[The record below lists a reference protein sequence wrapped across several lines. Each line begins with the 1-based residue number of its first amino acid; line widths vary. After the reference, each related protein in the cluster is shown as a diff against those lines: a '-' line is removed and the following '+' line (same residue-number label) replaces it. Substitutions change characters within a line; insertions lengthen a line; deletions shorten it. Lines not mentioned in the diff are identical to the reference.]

1 MRDWR
6 RNLAITFAPIILI
19 AMMLGAGLLWLAE
32 LGLARPAQPSYI
44 TLKQENP
51 WVSRVLPGK
60 VVTLLQSLDSA
71 PSVQRDAII
80 AAAQEPG
87 LRIHILDAP
96 TQNAAFR
103 ADADS
108 ELLKN
113 RVEALLASP
122 RKILVAERSLVPG
135 TRTASV
141 TDLRELR
148 VQVTLA
154 DGHWLTVERRF
165 RPIMRTELAQASP
178 STLSIATAIA
188 LGGVLCALLSII
200 AARLIS
206 RPLSELSHAAGH
218 VGGSGEAVP
227 VRVSGPREIAT
238 LMQAFNRMQ
247 DRIRRFNEDR
257 TRMFASMSHDLRT
270 PLTRLRLRI
279 EINEDIPDQKK
290 MLAEL
295 DGTNSLI
302 ESILSF
308 AEEDAKRESHSL
320 LDVSALVEGICQD
333 ASDLGEPVTFSG
345 PRGVNII
352 GRPIALRRAVFNL
365 VDNAIKYGKTAL
377 VTLRLQADQIVI
389 TVEDEGP
396 GIPWAQRDKVFE
408 PFYRMDEARD
418 PNTGGV
424 GLGLSV
430 TRSIVLEHGGEIAL
444 CNRRGGGLCVRVK
457 LAVAADQLAASPSES
472 DPERHVGESRLKTA
486 SA

>member
-1 MRDWR
+1 VRDWR
-6 RNLAITFAPIILI
+6 CNLAITFAPIILI

-32 LGLARPAQPSYI
+32 LGIARPPQPSYAI
-44 TLKQENP
+44 SKQENP
-51 WVSRVLPGK
+51 WVSHVLPGK

-71 PSVQRDAII
+71 PSAQRQTII
-80 AAAQEPG
+80 TAAQEPG

-96 TQNAAFR
+96 TQDAAYR
-103 ADADS
+103 IDTDS

-122 RKILVAERSLVPG
+122 RTILVAERSLVPG
-135 TRTASV
+135 TRASSV
-141 TDLRELR
+141 ADLRELL
-148 VQVTLA
+148 VQATLA
-154 DGHWLTVERRF
+154 DGHWLEVERRF
-165 RPIMRTELAQASP
+165 KPIPRIELVQASP
-178 STLSIATAIA
+178 SPASIAIAIA
-188 LGGVLCALLSII
+188 LGGIVCALLSII
-200 AARLIS
+200 ASRLIS
-206 RPLSELSHAAGH
+206 APLSELSHAASH
-218 VGGSGEAVP
+218 VGGSGEALP

-238 LMQAFNRMQ
+238 LMQAFNRMH

-279 EINEDIPDQKK
+279 EINEDIPDHKK

-308 AEEDAKRESHSL
+308 AEEDAKREPRSL

-333 ASDLGEPVTFSG
+333 ASDLGEPVTFTG

-377 VTLRLQADQIVI
+377 VTLRLQAGQIVI

-444 CNRRGGGLCVRVK
+444 LNRKGGGLCVR
-457 LAVAADQLAASPSES
+457 LTLPAAAELAAAQAS
-472 DPERHVGESRLKTA
+472 DRDDRR
-486 SA
+486 SAEQIQFRAAGT